1 VKPAE
6 PAVESLA
13 FILQRAYSGELAA
26 ALAYRG
32 HWISLRTLTALAST
46 RAGFPT
52 VGAALQRQR
61 VTQHRVEIEEI
72 QQIEREEWHHRRRL
86 RVMLADLGA
95 KPRQGLDAFQSLVGV
110 VILIGCNMVG
120 WFIPMYF
127 AGRLE
132 SQNDRE
138 YEEAAVHAEAL
149 GLVALCD
156 ELKAFAQLERD
167 HEAYF
172 LRKVTGHPALPF
184 WQRLFKW
191 GPLASAETERI
202 SG

>member
-1 VKPAE
+1 MGPTQ
-6 PAVESLA
+6 SLIS
-13 FILQRAYSGELAA
+13 ILQRAYSGELAA

-32 HWISLRTLTALAST
+32 HWISLK
-46 RAGFPT
+46 
-52 VGAALQRQR
+52 
-61 VTQHRVEIEEI
+61 HDCEIEEI

-86 RVMLADLGA
+86 RAMLSDLDA
-95 KPRQGLDAFQSLVGV
+95 TPRHGLDAFQALVGV

-149 GLVALCD
+149 GLPTLRD
-156 ELKAFAQLERD
+156 ELKAFAHLERE

-184 WQRLFKW
+184 WQRLFHW
-191 GPLASAETERI
+191 GPRTEEPTA
-202 SG
+202 

>member
-1 VKPAE
+1 MTQVQGHYQVMGTQS
-6 PAVESLA
+6 AVNALIS
-13 FILQRAYSGELAA
+13 ILQRAYAGELAA

-32 HWISLRTLTALAST
+32 HWISLKHER
-46 RAGFPT
+46 
-52 VGAALQRQR
+52 
-61 VTQHRVEIEEI
+61 EIEEI
-72 QQIEREEWHHRRRL
+72 QQIEREEWHHRQRL
-86 RVMLADLGA
+86 HAMLAVLDA
-95 KPRQGLDAFQSLVGV
+95 KPRHGLDAFQALVGT

-138 YEEAAVHAEAL
+138 YEEAALHAEAL
-149 GLVALCD
+149 GFVALRD

-172 LRKVTGHPALPF
+172 LCKVAGHPALPL
-184 WQRLFKW
+184 WQRFFKW
-191 GPLASAETERI
+191 GPSVGKEIERV
-202 SG
+202 SGQA

>member
-1 VKPAE
+1 M
-6 PAVESLA
+6 
-13 FILQRAYSGELAA
+13 
-26 ALAYRG
+26 
-32 HWISLRTLTALAST
+32 
-46 RAGFPT
+46 
-52 VGAALQRQR
+52 
-61 VTQHRVEIEEI
+61 TQHRVEIEEI

-86 RVMLADLGA
+86 KAMLADLGA
-95 KPRQGLDAFQSLVGV
+95 KPRHGLDAFQALVGT
-110 VILIGCNMVG
+110 VILVGCNMVG

-132 SQNDRE
+132 SRNDRE
-138 YEEAAVHAEAL
+138 YEEAAVHAEVL
-149 GLVALCD
+149 RLVVLHD

-172 LRKVTGHPALPF
+172 LRKVAGHPALPF

-191 GPLASAETERI
+191 GPVASEGVERV

>member
-1 VKPAE
+1 MSPSEVLI
-6 PAVESLA
+6 S
-13 FILQRAYSGELAA
+13 ILQRAYSGELAA

-32 HWISLRTLTALAST
+32 HWISLKHDREVA
-46 RAGFPT
+46 
-52 VGAALQRQR
+52 
-61 VTQHRVEIEEI
+61 EI

-86 RVMLADLGA
+86 LVMLVGLGA
-95 KPRQGLDAFQSLVGV
+95 SPRRGLDAFQAFIGT

-138 YEEAAVHAEAL
+138 YEEAAVLADAL
-149 GLVALCD
+149 GLIALRD

-184 WQRLFKW
+184 WRRIFKW
-191 GPLASAETERI
+191 GPPSGEEAERAS
-202 SG
+202 

>member
-1 VKPAE
+1 MVIQHSEPQGKPPHVDE
-6 PAVESLA
+6 VLIS
-13 FILQRAYSGELAA
+13 ILQRAYSGELAA

-32 HWISLRTLTALAST
+32 HWISLKHDR
-46 RAGFPT
+46 
-52 VGAALQRQR
+52 
-61 VTQHRVEIEEI
+61 EIAEI

-86 RVMLADLGA
+86 GAMLADLET
-95 KPRQGLDAFQSLVGV
+95 KPRYGLDAFQALVGV

-132 SQNDRE
+132 SQNDQE
-138 YEEAAVHAEAL
+138 YEEAALHAEVL
-149 GLVALCD
+149 GLSALRD

-191 GPLASAETERI
+191 GPDAKEPVVRVSE
-202 SG
+202 

>member
-1 VKPAE
+1 LDPNTQLV
-6 PAVESLA
+6 S
-13 FILQRAYSGELAA
+13 ILQRAYSGELAA

-32 HWISLRTLTALAST
+32 HGISLKHDR
-46 RAGFPT
+46 
-52 VGAALQRQR
+52 
-61 VTQHRVEIEEI
+61 EIEEI

-86 RVMLADLGA
+86 RAMLADLDA
-95 KPRQGLDAFQSLVGV
+95 KPRYGLDAFQALVGT

-149 GLVALCD
+149 GLTALRD

-172 LRKVTGHPALPF
+172 IRKVWGHPALPF
-184 WQRLFKW
+184 WQRRFKW
-191 GPLASAETERI
+191 GPRPGANTEHAS
-202 SG
+202 

>member
-1 VKPAE
+1 MTQIQASDDPSAE
-6 PAVESLA
+6 ASLIS
-13 FILQRAYSGELAA
+13 ILQRAHSGELAA

-32 HWISLRTLTALAST
+32 HWISLKHDR
-46 RAGFPT
+46 
-52 VGAALQRQR
+52 
-61 VTQHRVEIEEI
+61 EIAEI
-72 QQIEREEWHHRRRL
+72 RQIEIEEWHHRRRL
-86 RVMLADLGA
+86 GAMLADLDS
-95 KPRQGLDAFQSLVGV
+95 KPRAGLDASQAIVGT

-138 YEEAAVHAEAL
+138 YEEAALHAEAL
-149 GLVALCD
+149 GLLALRD

-167 HEAYF
+167 HERYF
-172 LRKVTGHPALPF
+172 MRKVEGHPALPF

-191 GPLASAETERI
+191 GPSRP
-202 SG
+202 

>member
-1 VKPAE
+1 MTQIPDPELGQLV
-6 PAVESLA
+6 S
-13 FILQRAYSGELAA
+13 ILQRAYSGELAA

-32 HWISLRTLTALAST
+32 HWLSLKHDR
-46 RAGFPT
+46 
-52 VGAALQRQR
+52 
-61 VTQHRVEIEEI
+61 EIEEI
-72 QQIEREEWHHRRRL
+72 TQIEREEWHHRRRL
-86 RVMLADLGA
+86 GQMLSGLDSR
-95 KPRQGLDAFQSLVGV
+95 PRPGLDAFQAFIGT

-138 YEEAAVHAEAL
+138 YEEAAALAEAL
-149 GLVALCD
+149 DLLPLRD

-184 WQRLFKW
+184 WRRLFKW
-191 GPLASAETERI
+191 GPPT
-202 SG
+202 

>member
-1 VKPAE
+1 MTQIQDHPVQSA
-6 PAVESLA
+6 AIDLVS
-13 FILQRAYSGELAA
+13 ILQRAYSGEMAA

-32 HWISLRTLTALAST
+32 HGRSLKHDR
-46 RAGFPT
+46 
-52 VGAALQRQR
+52 
-61 VTQHRVEIEEI
+61 EIAEI
-72 QQIEREEWHHRRRL
+72 RQIELEEWHHRRRL
-86 RVMLADLGA
+86 GEMLVDLGP
-95 KPRQGLDAFQSLVGV
+95 KPRPELEVLQGAVGL
-110 VILIGCNMVG
+110 VILLGCSMVG
-120 WFIPMYF
+120 WFVPMYF

-149 GLVALCD
+149 GLRALRD

-172 LRKVTGHPALPF
+172 LRKVDGHPALPF

-191 GPLASAETERI
+191 GPPRP
-202 SG
+202 

>member
-1 VKPAE
+1 MDPNTQLV
-6 PAVESLA
+6 S
-13 FILQRAYSGELAA
+13 ILQRAYSGELAA

-32 HWISLRTLTALAST
+32 HGISLKHDR
-46 RAGFPT
+46 
-52 VGAALQRQR
+52 
-61 VTQHRVEIEEI
+61 EIEEI

-86 RVMLADLGA
+86 RVMLAELNA
-95 KPRQGLDAFQSLVGV
+95 KPRVALDAFQALVGA

-138 YEEAAVHAEAL
+138 YEEAAIHAEAL
-149 GLVALCD
+149 GLTALRD

-167 HEAYF
+167 HEIYF

-184 WQRLFKW
+184 WQRWFKW
-191 GPLASAETERI
+191 GPPADAERP
-202 SG
+202 S

>member
-1 VKPAE
+1 LDNPA
-6 PAVESLA
+6 AIIS
-13 FILQRAYSGELAA
+13 ILQRAYSGELAA

-32 HWISLRTLTALAST
+32 HWISLKHDR
-46 RAGFPT
+46 
-52 VGAALQRQR
+52 
-61 VTQHRVEIEEI
+61 EIEEV

-95 KPRQGLDAFQSLVGV
+95 KPRQGLDAFQALVGT

-149 GLVALCD
+149 GLLALHD
-156 ELKAFAQLERD
+156 ELKAFAHLERD

-172 LRKVTGHPALPF
+172 LRKVTGHPALSF
-184 WQRLFKW
+184 WQRFFKW
-191 GPLASAETERI
+191 GPLVGEEIERV